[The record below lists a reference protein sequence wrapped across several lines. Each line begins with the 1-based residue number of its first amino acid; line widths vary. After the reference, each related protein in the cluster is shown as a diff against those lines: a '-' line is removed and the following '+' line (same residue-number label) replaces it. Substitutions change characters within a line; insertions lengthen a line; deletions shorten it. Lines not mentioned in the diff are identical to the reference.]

1 MRTKTHIVRELEV
14 PGTNRMHER
23 TVLPTGEEVEVEV
36 ATGIEAR
43 ILGDVTWAED
53 RIDLI
58 PTQGNHLNVTS
69 VVHDTIGPVNVQE
82 TTSLTRLLLQAQR
95 IQMRLMK
102 RTQ

>member
-1 MRTKTHIVRELEV
+1 MRRKTHIVRKLEV
-14 PGTNRMHER
+14 PDTNRMQET
-23 TVLPTGEEVEVEV
+23 TVPPTGEEGEVEV
-36 ATGIEAR
+36 VTGIEAR

-53 RIDLI
+53 RIELI

-69 VVHDTIGPVNVQE
+69 VAHDTIGPVNVQE
-82 TTSLTRLLLQAQR
+82 MISLTRLLLQAQR

>member
-1 MRTKTHIVRELEV
+1 
-14 PGTNRMHER
+14 MHER
-23 TVLPTGEEVEVEV
+23 TVPPTGEEVEAEV

-69 VVHDTIGPVNVQE
+69 AVHNTIALVPSMSKKRQV
-82 TTSLTRLLLQAQR
+82 LLDSCCKLR
-95 IQMRLMK
+95 EYK
-102 RTQ
+102 